1 MQRIVKRSQPVSS
14 EELYNGLLFGTSE
27 DDYSCFI
34 DRKDISYGTFSPR
47 YSEDELREMSFRKL
61 RDYIG

>member
-1 MQRIVKRSQPVSS
+1 MQRIVKRGQPISS
-14 EELYNGLLFGTSE
+14 EELYSVLLMGSGE

-47 YSEDELREMSFRKL
+47 YSDDELREMSFRKL